1 MALRTVTNAG
11 MQNVMVTET
20 IQDESVEQGMR
31 AANHSQFG
39 RTPASHVV
47 DAIA

>member
-20 IQDESVEQGMR
+20 IQDESVEPGVR
-31 AANHSQFG
+31 AAYLSGLFARRL
-39 RTPASHVV
+39 RTWQMQ
-47 DAIA
+47 

>member
-20 IQDESVEQGMR
+20 IQDESVEQGVR
-31 AANHSQFG
+31 AAYHSGLSARRLQTW
-39 RTPASHVV
+39 RMQ
-47 DAIA
+47 